1 MYEKIVKL
9 CKEKGINI
17 YNLESALGY
26 ANGTIRKWKK
36 NTPRVDKL
44 KAVADFFGVTVDY
57 LITDERHE

>member
-17 YNLESALGY
+17 YNLESTLGY

-36 NTPRVDKL
+36 IPLAWTNSRPL
-44 KAVADFFGVTVDY
+44 
-57 LITDERHE
+57 LIFRGDG

>member
-17 YNLESALGY
+17 YNLESTLGC

>member
-17 YNLESALGY
+17 YNLESTLGY

-44 KAVADFFGVTVDY
+44 KAVADFSG
-57 LITDERHE
+57 